1 MEFEDRRLVLPPLIQ
16 AGLDLDVKRGI
27 IKPAPIGTPVTWC
40 SPMVVVR
47 KKDGTPRHTIE
58 LNKQC
63 LRETHHCK
71 SPFELA
77 SQVPCNKKKTVLDAV
92 DGYHAVALD
101 EESQNLT
108 TFITE
113 WGRYVYLR
121 IPQGF
126 MASGDVYTR
135 RYGELIKHID
145 RKVKIIDDTYIPT
158 ILSKAF
164 GIRGTT
170 RPLHKMG

>member
-1 MEFEDRRLVLPPLIQ
+1 M
-16 AGLDLDVKRGI
+16 
-27 IKPAPIGTPVTWC
+27 
-40 SPMVVVR
+40 
-47 KKDGTPRHTIE
+47 
-58 LNKQC
+58 
-63 LRETHHCK
+63 RETRHCK

-113 WGRYVYLR
+113 RGRYVYLQM
-121 IPQGF
+121 PQGF

-135 RYGELIKHID
+135 RYDELIKHID
-145 RKVKIIDDTYIPT
+145 RKVKIIDDTFYIPT
-158 ILSKAF
+158 ILSKA

-170 RPLHKMG
+170 QPFVHRMG